1 MSFGRDG
8 ASATVGPVCWQ
19 KTHNPLMK
27 TSKKHPNLLL
37 EGLTPQRR
45 TEILIPHQQNWF
57 LMRLEDFKQL
67 WLSPAPSKTRSNVFK
82 MRRADRLIPAT
93 VFALRHTVKAPHT
106 HFWPSSLFHSEDSR
120 EQILSACLHQ
130 GHWLPVLWCFPA
142 LCNWEQVAVR
152 WTQTFTSDRRR
163 QPSAFWLP
171 HCSLRAVGLCILLFN
186 CSLH

>member
-45 TEILIPHQQNWF
+45 TEILIPQQQNRF

-82 MRRADRLIPAT
+82 MRRADRLIHAT

-106 HFWPSSLFHSEDSR
+106 HNSD
-120 EQILSACLHQ
+120 
-130 GHWLPVLWCFPA
+130 PA
-142 LCNWEQVAVR
+142 LCFIQKIPESRLCLNVSTR
-152 WTQTFTSDRRR
+152 GID
-163 QPSAFWLP
+163 
-171 HCSLRAVGLCILLFN
+171 SLSFLCCDVFKRYVTGKR
-186 CSLH
+186 